1 MMALKLTFLG
11 HAGFLLNDGTHALA
25 IDPFLTNNPVATMK
39 PEEIECQFIAVTHG
53 HPDHVG
59 DTATIAKAN
68 NATVFAC
75 FEVCQYLGEQDVQCS
90 PGNPGGRITG
100 DFGWVAFTQA
110 FHSSSFEGRYMGTA
124 CGVVVSMG
132 GVTLY
137 HCGDTGLF
145 GDMKLIGEVYKP
157 DIACIPVGDR
167 FVMGPELGTRA
178 AELIKPKV
186 AIPMHYGTW
195 EVLAPDAAG
204 FKPSRVEVKLL
215 EPGESWSYG

>member
-1 MMALKLTFLG
+1 MGTTITFLG
-11 HAGFLLNDGTHALA
+11 HAGFVLNDGKCSLA
-25 IDPFLTNNPVATMK
+25 IDPFLTGNPVATMK
-39 PEEIECQFIAVTHG
+39 PEEVKSQYVAVTHG
-53 HPDHVG
+53 HADHIG
-59 DTATIAKAN
+59 DTAAIAKAN
-68 NATVFAC
+68 GATVFAG
-75 FEVCQYLGEQDVQCS
+75 FEVCEYLGEQEVVCS
-90 PGNPGGRITG
+90 PGNPGGRIAT

-110 FHSSSFEGRYMGTA
+110 FHSSSLEGRYMGVA
-124 CGVVVSMG
+124 CGVVVNMG

-145 GDMKLIGEVYKP
+145 SDMKLIGEIYRP

-195 EVLAPDAAG
+195 DVLAPDAAG
-204 FKPSRVEVKLL
+204 FVPAGVEVKLL
-215 EPGESWSYG
+215 NPGESWEC